1 MLTLMLAWRSFIRNK
16 RRSIITVTAISLS
29 LALMIVFVGLAD
41 DGHAR
46 MAEMGIRFGSGHVLV
61 QGKGYQEQQTLDRL
75 VTDPARVVALA
86 KQIPEVK
93 EAVVR
98 VHASG
103 LITAAER
110 SRAVLLAGVDPAL
123 EPLVSDIASE
133 KKRVAGD
140 YLRRRADM
148 EFVKGPAD
156 IYLGVDLAETIG
168 VGLGDRVVLTVS
180 PVGESRPASAA
191 FRVRGTFRSGLS
203 DIDASYV
210 EIPLAEA
217 QKLLKLG
224 SQASQVALLL
234 DRLEDTEPVAAELQ
248 RSFAGQEALEI
259 LPWQIALRELYEAIV
274 LDDLGMYL
282 MMIIIFVI
290 VGIGIFNTILMSVA
304 ERTRQF
310 GVMMAVGTSK
320 LRLLATI
327 MAEAAVLAL
336 VSSVIGL
343 ALGLT
348 GHALIAHY
356 GIDVMALAGG
366 EYEFAGIAF
375 SGKIYS
381 RLTLWVVTKWTLVVV
396 AIVLSSAAYPALRA
410 TRLEPVEAMRHV

>member
-1 MLTLMLAWRSFIRNK
+1 MLTLMLAWRSFVRNK
-16 RRSIITVTAISLS
+16 RRSIITAAAISLS

-46 MAEMGIRFGSGHVLV
+46 MAEMGIRFGSGHVLI

-75 VTDPARVVALA
+75 VTDPQRVVQLA

-110 SRAVLLAGVDPAL
+110 SSAVLLSGVDPTL

-148 EFVKGPAD
+148 EFEKGPAD

-210 EIPLAEA
+210 EIPLGEA

-224 SQASQVALLL
+224 TQASQVALLL
-234 DRLEDTEPVAAELQ
+234 DRLEDTEPVMLELQ
-248 RSFAGQEALEI
+248 QSFAGQDALEI

-327 MAEAAVLAL
+327 MAEAMVLAL
-336 VSSVIGL
+336 VSAVIGL

-356 GIDVMALAGG
+356 GIDIMALAGG

-381 RLTLWVVTKWTLVVV
+381 RLTLWVVTKWTLIVM
-396 AIVLSSAAYPALRA
+396 AIVLTSAAYPALRA